1 MTLLAYSKEVH
12 EEIEKLIEEH
22 VKNSRRTYPWNGE
35 HVEVTKKIMKIFKR
49 LS

>member
-1 MTLLAYSKEVH
+1 VTLLAYSQQVH